1 MERMSV
7 LGGVDRRR
15 LVLIGLIGAVT
26 IAVLVVLAGGKAALD
41 AVVKANWAF
50 LGLAVL
56 VHYSSFALRGHR
68 WQRLLGALGYPL
80 PYLYTTGLL
89 LAGWFA
95 SALLPA
101 RAGDWLRVGVLRLD
115 TERHEPVPV
124 PSSLSSLVL
133 ERVLDILAILILGA
147 AFGFLANT
155 HESFR
160 ELFFLS
166 MPPVALL
173 IILAILRGVPEDDR
187 WTVTALS
194 LVFGGAIGNYI
205 DRVRFR
211 YVIDFLDFHIQ
222 GKYTWPAFNIADSAI
237 VVGVGVLLYLELVRN
252 KSKTADKESA
262 KT

>member
-1 MERMSV
+1 MK
-7 LGGVDRRR
+7 L
-15 LVLIGLIGAVT
+15 
-26 IAVLVVLAGGKAALD
+26 K
-41 AVVKANWAF
+41 
-50 LGLAVL
+50 
-56 VHYSSFALRGHR
+56 
-68 WQRLLGALGYPL
+68 
-80 PYLYTTGLL
+80 YL
-89 LAGWFA
+89 
-95 SALLPA
+95 
-101 RAGDWLRVGVLRLD
+101 
-115 TERHEPVPV
+115 
-124 PSSLSSLVL
+124 
-133 ERVLDILAILILGA
+133 ILAAIACAVITTDQAVKMYVHTHFQLHESVDVISGFFNLTYVRNPGA

-166 MPPVALL
+166 MPPIALL

-237 VVGVGVLLYLELVRN
+237 VVGVGVLLYLELMRN
-252 KSKTADKESA
+252 KHKTVDKESA